1 MKLLIGKQI
10 LPVSTKNLMS
20 PNNVCPESHFK
31 VTKNRGCDH
40 ELMKL
45 LIGKQILPVSTKSLM
60 SPNSV
65 CPESHFKV
73 TKNRGYDH

>member
-31 VTKNRGCDH
+31 VTKNRG
-40 ELMKL
+40 
-45 LIGKQILPVSTKSLM
+45 
-60 SPNSV
+60 
-65 CPESHFKV
+65 
-73 TKNRGYDH
+73 YDH